1 MEKDYKNDEIGMNV
15 ALGAEEKVIIMRK
28 SKWPKTVEERKKTVD
43 GDEMKEMLAL
53 RSFVDIQITDRQ
65 NIDIQIVDTKSAH
78 LLLTLP

>member
-1 MEKDYKNDEIGMNV
+1 V
-15 ALGAEEKVIIMRK
+15 AESGGRE
-28 SKWPKTVEERKKTVD
+28 KKTVD

-78 LLLTLP
+78 LVLTLP